1 MRGWLRP
8 APALQGCF
16 RKEALLVVDY
26 KIVYVGFPTSES
38 SASMLGRETRPLGWT
53 TASREKLFLVSR
65 EVVSPVHVLEYSH
78 DFTMRHDLNIFSI

>member
-1 MRGWLRP
+1 MRGWLQP

-38 SASMLGRETRPLGWT
+38 SASMLGRETRPLG
-53 TASREKLFLVSR
+53 
-65 EVVSPVHVLEYSH
+65 
-78 DFTMRHDLNIFSI
+78 